1 MENARDKRIIEID
14 MEVHKKLESARQ
26 SFSETDNDILRRLLH
41 MLPARRYAGQNAQ
54 APNPAL
60 STEDWIWSRSGQRA
74 MLPAGTE
81 VRARYGGQEY
91 KGLIA
96 KGAWVVEGRRFE
108 TPSEAIISLARTKE
122 GRQTNL
128 NGWNLWEFKR
138 PHESSWKPLKVLRA

>member
-1 MENARDKRIIEID
+1 MDMRVIEID

-41 MLPARRYAGQNAQ
+41 MLPVRRHMTTSMTA
-54 APNPAL
+54 APVA
-60 STEDWIWSRSGQRA
+60 SEDWIWSRSGQRA

-96 KGAWVVEGRRFE
+96 KGAWVIEGRRFE